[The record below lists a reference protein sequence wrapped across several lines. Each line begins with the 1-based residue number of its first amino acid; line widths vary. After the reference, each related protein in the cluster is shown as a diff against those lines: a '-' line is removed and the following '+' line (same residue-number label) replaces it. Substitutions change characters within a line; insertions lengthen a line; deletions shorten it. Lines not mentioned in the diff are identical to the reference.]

1 MLPVS
6 VSESPNMK
14 NACGHVKELDSNNRV
29 AFAGKSAMIIL
40 LEEFVI

>member
-14 NACGHVKELDSNNRV
+14 NACGHVKELDSNDRV
-29 AFAGKSAMIIL
+29 ALAGKSKVIIL
-40 LEEFVI
+40 LEELVI